1 MACSA
6 CGSKAI
12 SKSMGATK
20 SSTIPQKTLGSN
32 SAAVFSNTSPRM
44 VSHSRAVTQTIK
56 PGTTVRVA
64 KVGK

>member
-6 CGSKAI
+6 CGNKAI

-20 SSTIPQKTLGSN
+20 SSTIPQKTLGAN
-32 SAAVFSNTSPRM
+32 PAAVFSNTSPRM
-44 VSHSRAVTQTIK
+44 VNHSRTVAPTIK